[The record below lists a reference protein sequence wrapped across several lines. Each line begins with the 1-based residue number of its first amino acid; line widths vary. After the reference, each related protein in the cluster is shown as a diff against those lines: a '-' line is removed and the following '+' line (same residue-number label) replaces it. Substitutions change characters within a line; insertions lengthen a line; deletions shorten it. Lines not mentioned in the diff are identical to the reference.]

1 MVTYAIP
8 KYSVN
13 PSRVYVT
20 GGSSGAMVSNVLA
33 ASYPEIFAA
42 ASLYSG
48 VAAGCFVGEGV
59 AQWNSTCARGQSID
73 TAEKWGD
80 TARAMYPGYSGTR
93 PKMQI
98 WHGSVDTTI
107 SPNNYMEEIKQW
119 TNVFGVSTT
128 ATAEKADYP
137 EKNYKMS
144 DYGPNVEGI
153 YATGVGHSVP
163 AHLAVSEAWFGLP

>member
-20 GGSSGAMVSNVLA
+20 GGSSGAMMSNVLA
-33 ASYPEIFAA
+33 ASYPEMFVA

-48 VAAGCFVGEGV
+48 VPAGCFVGEGV
-59 AQWNSTCARGQSID
+59 DQWNSTCAHGQSID

-80 TARAMYPGYSGTR
+80 TAHAMYPGYSGTR
-93 PKMQI
+93 PKMQV

-128 ATAEKADYP
+128 ATAEKVDYP

-163 AHLAVSEAWFGLP
+163 AHLAASEAWFGLP